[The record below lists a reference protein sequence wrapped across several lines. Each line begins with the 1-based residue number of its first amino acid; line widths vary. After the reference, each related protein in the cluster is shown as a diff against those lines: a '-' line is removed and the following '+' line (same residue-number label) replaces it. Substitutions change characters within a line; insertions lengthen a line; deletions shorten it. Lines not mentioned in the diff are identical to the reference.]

1 MNKLSYFVFLLL
13 ALIFLQGCSNNY
25 TELEVKG
32 PPNEKLDIVLVPSHF
47 YGYDPGSNKQW
58 IADAEA
64 IRKRLLEHHFW
75 KNYRDKINM
84 YRLDVSIT
92 NDFKDAGGG
101 SWSPDDET
109 IKELAQTNVP
119 LDFNQNDQIIFV
131 IESDAYEKDPIYG
144 AGRTRGDPNVT
155 KLETKLLDVVV
166 HEFGH
171 SFGRLGD
178 EYGITIDSSYESPPN
193 IATAKPGES
202 CDDKWKD
209 LNKVVIDA
217 PGTWIEPE
225 LLRDERIV
233 GCYDNTNEGSPVKS
247 FRPTN
252 QACIMRS
259 NPDAFPFCPVCQR
272 QLVTLLSKYT
282 PYDTIYYQVQ
292 NFEDPSEFNKATINP
307 LVINFDVVS
316 DLYPKPLPTPPG
328 LPQPVFKIDASL
340 YGVLAGRL
348 YAQSGVSFTSGVIF
362 EDPQS
367 KASPPNVLGATSLN
381 PKERAL
387 IAGYFFARRI
397 CAVGIYNTGST
408 SVNLRTYNAA
418 FRETGD
424 ASVAFNKDKKT
435 FVGIRATEP
444 IYRFEIDV
452 YKFGI
457 DAPSAKGFSV
467 DDLSFGEC
475 PKWELLK

>member
-1 MNKLSYFVFLLL
+1 MNKLSYLVFLLL

-84 YRLDVSIT
+84 YRLDASIT
-92 NDFKDAGGG
+92 NDFKYSDGI
-101 SWSPDDET
+101 WSPDYET
-109 IKELAQTNVP
+109 IKELAQTNLP

-131 IESDAYEKDPIYG
+131 MESVAYEKDAIYG
-144 AGRTRGDPNVT
+144 KGHTRGDPNIVT
-155 KLETKLLDVVV
+155 LETNLLHVVV

-171 SFGRLGD
+171 SFGRFGE
-178 EYGITIDSSYESPPN
+178 EYGITADSNWKSAPN
-193 IATAKPGES
+193 IATPQPGDT

-209 LNKVVIDA
+209 LYKVVIDA
-217 PGTWIEPE
+217 PGTWIAPE
-225 LLRDERIV
+225 VLRDERMV
-233 GCYDNTNEGSPVKS
+233 VCYDNTNEGSPVKT

-259 NPDAFPFCPVCQR
+259 VGSDEFPFCPVCQR
-272 QLVTLLSKYT
+272 QLVTLLSQYT
-282 PYDTIYYQVQ
+282 PYDTIYFQVET
-292 NFEDPSEFNKATINP
+292 FRDPSEFKKATINP

-316 DLYPKPLPTPPG
+316 DLYPKFSLPPD
-328 LPQPVFKIDASL
+328 LPQPVFKIDAFL
-340 YGVLAGRL
+340 DVLAGRL

-362 EDPQS
+362 ENTHS
-367 KASPPNVLGATSLN
+367 NASPPNVLGATSLN
-381 PKERAL
+381 PLERAL
-387 IAGYFFARRI
+387 IAGYFFSRRI

-408 SVNLRTYNAA
+408 SVTLRTYNAA
-418 FRETGD
+418 FRETGN
-424 ASVAFNKDKKT
+424 ASVAFKEDAKS
-435 FVGIRATEP
+435 FIGIRATEP
-444 IYRFEIDV
+444 IYRFEID
-452 YKFGI
+452 
-457 DAPSAKGFSV
+457 APSAQGFSV

-475 PKWELLK
+475 PKWGPLK